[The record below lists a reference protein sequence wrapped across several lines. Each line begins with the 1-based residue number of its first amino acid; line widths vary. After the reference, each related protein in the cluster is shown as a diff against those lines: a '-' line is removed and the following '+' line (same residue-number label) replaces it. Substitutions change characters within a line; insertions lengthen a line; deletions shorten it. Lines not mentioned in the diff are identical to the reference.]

1 MVFRFGPDDG
11 HVREG
16 AVGDPHFFAVEDV
29 LVSFFHGAS
38 EHAAGVGAELRFGE
52 AEAADGLAG
61 LEKGEPVVFL
71 RLAAEGADRVHDER
85 ALHGDETAQA
95 GIAALKFLSHEAI
108 GDVGHARAAVALEVG
123 AEEPEFAKL
132 GNHVKGEGAFAGVL
146 FDNGEDFVIDKLTR
160 RLADQ
165 FFLVVQLGIKVDE
178 IDTGK

>member
-61 LEKGEPVVFL
+61 LEKGEPAVFL
-71 RLAAEGADRVHDER
+71 RLAAVGADRVHDKR
-85 ALHGDETAQA
+85 ALHGDEAAQA
-95 GIAALKFLSHEAI
+95 GIAALEFLSHEAV
-108 GDVGHARAAVALEVG
+108 GDVGHARATVAVQVG
-123 AEEPEFAKL
+123 TEEAKFAKL
-132 GNHVKGEGAFAGVL
+132 GNEVQGEGAFAGVL
-146 FDNGEDFVIDKLTR
+146 FDAGKDFVIDKLAG

-165 FFLVVQLGIKVDE
+165 LFLVVQLGIEVDE